1 MAGYKHGVYT
11 YELPTSIVP
20 PVVSTAGLTV
30 VFGAAPINLLDNP
43 SDAVNKA
50 VLAYTY
56 SEAVQKMGYS
66 SDFEKYTIC
75 EAISS
80 HFALFAVSPLI
91 MINVLD
97 PEKHAVE
104 GEKDVTI
111 TKGEGTLD
119 VDGVLKSTVVIKS
132 IDGSTTYESDD
143 YELEF
148 DDDGKL
154 HIYTEV
160 ANEIKVE
167 FERLDATL
175 VTAADIVGGV
185 GLDGSY
191 KGLELVNTVFPRFRE
206 LPGILIAP
214 KFSTNPL
221 VAAVLKAKASNIN
234 GLFQAIAI
242 VDVPTSEVTD
252 YTNVPEWKNLNNI
265 DDPNLIVCWPKVSIG
280 GIQYH
285 MSTQMAS
292 LANLIDAENEGYP
305 YHEPSNNNL
314 QMNAAVLED
323 GTEILLGLEQAN
335 YLNGQGVV
343 TALNFIGGWKL
354 WGHRTSCYPGNTDP
368 KDAFISVRRVFIYEQ
383 NQFILTYW
391 QKVDKPGN
399 KKLIDNIIDSKN
411 IDLNGKAARQFI
423 LGGRVEFLQEENP
436 LTDLID
442 GIYKFHLFIT
452 PATPARE
459 IRGLFEFDPEYF
471 NTLFA

>member
-1 MAGYKHGVYT
+1 MAGYKHGVYS
-11 YELPTSIVP
+11 YELPTSIIP

-30 VFGAAPINLLDNP
+30 VFGTAPIHLLDEP
-43 SDAVNKA
+43 EKAVNRA
-50 VLAYTY
+50 ELAYTY
-56 SEAVQKMGYS
+56 SEAVQKMGYNA
-66 SDFEKYTIC
+66 DFNKYTIC

-80 HFALFAVSPLI
+80 HFALFAVSPLV
-91 MINVLD
+91 MINVLN
-97 PEKHAVE
+97 PKKHAAE
-104 GEKDVTI
+104 GSETVKLS
-111 TKGEGTLD
+111 KGEGVLEA
-119 VDGVLKSTVVIKS
+119 DGVLKAKVVVKNGSNTVAK
-132 IDGSTTYESDD
+132 ED

-148 DDDGKL
+148 DDEGKL
-154 HIYTEV
+154 HIYTGVADEV
-160 ANEIKVE
+160 TVE
-167 FERLDATL
+167 YEQLDASL
-175 VTAADIVGGV
+175 VTAEDIVGGV
-185 GLDGSY
+185 SLDGSY
-191 KGLELVNTVFPRFRE
+191 KGIELVNTVFPRFRE
-206 LPGILIAP
+206 VPGILIAP

-221 VAAVLKAKASNIN
+221 VAAVLKAKSKNIN
-234 GLFQAIAI
+234 GLFQCMAI

-252 YTNVPEWKNLNNI
+252 YTAVPEYKNMKNL
-265 DDPNLIVCWPKVSIG
+265 DDPNMAVCWPKVSIG

-285 MSTQMAS
+285 KSTQMAS
-292 LANLIDAENEGYP
+292 LANLIDAQNEGYP

-314 QMNAAVLED
+314 QMDAAVLED

-335 YLNGQGVV
+335 YLNGQGVT

-383 NQFILTYW
+383 NQFILSYW
-391 QKVDKPGN
+391 QKTDKPGN
-399 KKLIDNIIDSKN
+399 KKLIDNIVDSKN

-459 IRGLFEFDPEYF
+459 IRGLFEFDPSYF
-471 NTLFA
+471 GMLFG

>member
-1 MAGYKHGVYT
+1 MAYQHGVYT
-11 YELPTSIVP
+11 HEIPTSIVP
-20 PVVSTAGLTV
+20 PVTSTAGLTV
-30 VFGAAPINLLDNP
+30 VFGTAPIHLLDNP
-43 SDAVNKA
+43 EEAVNKA
-50 VLAYTY
+50 ALAYTY
-56 SEAVQKMGYS
+56 SEAVKKMGYS
-66 SDFEKYTIC
+66 TDFDKYTIC

-80 HFALFAVSPLI
+80 HFALFAVAPLV

-104 GEKDVTI
+104 GTENVTI
-111 TKGEGTLD
+111 TKGEGVFATEGILKNTL
-119 VDGVLKSTVVIKS
+119 VVKST
-132 IDGSTTYESDD
+132 DGSTTYTKDD

-154 HIYTEV
+154 HIFIDDVT
-160 ANEIKVE
+160 EIKVE
-167 FERLDATL
+167 FERLDASL

-185 GLDGSY
+185 SLDGSY

-221 VAAVLKAKASNIN
+221 VAAVMKAKASNIN

-242 VDVPTSEVTD
+242 TDAPTSEIKD
-252 YTNVPEWKNLNNI
+252 YTNVQEWKNLNNI

-292 LANLIDAENEGYP
+292 LANLVDADNEGYP

-314 QMNAAVLED
+314 QMDAAVLAD

-383 NQFILTYW
+383 NQFILTYF

-399 KKLIDNIIDSKN
+399 KKLIDNIVDSKN

-423 LGGRVEFLQEENP
+423 LGGRVEFLSEENP
-436 LTDLID
+436 TTDLID
-442 GIYKFHLFIT
+442 GIFKFHIYLT

-459 IRGLFEFDPEYF
+459 IRGLFEFDPAYF
-471 NTLFA
+471 DTLFA

>member
-1 MAGYKHGVYT
+1 MSGYKHGVYT
-11 YELPTSIVP
+11 HELPTSIVP
-20 PVVSTAGLTV
+20 PVTSTAGLTV
-30 VFGAAPINLLDNP
+30 VFGTAPIHLLDNP
-43 SDAVNKA
+43 DEAVNKA
-50 VLAYTY
+50 QLAYTY

-66 SDFEKYTIC
+66 ADFDKYTIC

-80 HFALFAVSPLI
+80 HFALFAVAPLV
-91 MINVLD
+91 MVNVLD
-97 PEKHAVE
+97 PKKHSVE
-104 GEKDVTI
+104 DTETVTI
-111 TKGEGTLD
+111 TKNE
-119 VDGVLKSTVVIKS
+119 GVLAADGILKSSVVVKS
-132 IDGSTTYESDD
+132 NDGLKTYEASE

-154 HIYTEV
+154 HIHVEV
-160 ANEIKVE
+160 EDDIKVT
-167 FERLDATL
+167 FSRLDASL
-175 VTAADIVGGV
+175 VQAADVVGGV

-191 KGLELVNTVFPRFRE
+191 TGVELVNTVFPRFRE
-206 LPGILIAP
+206 VPGILIAP

-242 VDVPTSEVTD
+242 VDIPTADVTD
-252 YTNVPEWKNLNNI
+252 YTQVPGYKNKNNI
-265 DDPNLIVCWPKVSIG
+265 DDPNLIACWPKVSIG

-292 LANLIDAENEGYP
+292 LANLVDAENEGYP

-314 QMNAAVLED
+314 QMDAAVLAN

-354 WGHRTSCYPGNTDP
+354 WGHRTSCYPGNTDA

-399 KKLIDNIIDSKN
+399 KKLIDNIVDSKN

-423 LGGRVEFLQEENP
+423 LGGRVEFLEEENP
-436 LTDLID
+436 TTDLID
-442 GIYKFHLFIT
+442 GIFKFHIFIT

-459 IRGLFEFDPEYF
+459 IRGLFEFDPAYF
-471 NTLFA
+471 DTLFA